1 MFTFL
6 LGSFSLNCII
16 TNVFLV
22 FPRVGCTCWS
32 RIYRWNSHWQR
43 PRRGEPSSSNAFY
56 DVTGRTPLGSLRSNR
71 SGSIIV
77 RLDSIKPLQTRRRVA
92 VAADNKFDFGVSQKR
107 NEPRR
112 KTVTSPNHRMWT
124 PRHDVSNAGGR
135 VDGIRGSKIRN
146 DILPREGGRRGE
158 RGSHAASQE

>member
-1 MFTFL
+1 MPNMTSVFKLWIHLETEIVFIKKNYEKRLFSFSYL
-6 LGSFSLNCII
+6 LSLNCII
-16 TNVFLV
+16 ANVSRV
-22 FPRVGCTCWS
+22 FPLLETNLSWSVAEILIGSDRVAA
-32 RIYRWNSHWQR
+32 N
-43 PRRGEPSSSNAFY
+43 RRR
-56 DVTGRTPLGSLRSNR
+56 VTRFTTSPAGVCGPLGSLQSNR

-124 PRHDVSNAGGR
+124 PRRDVSCA
-135 VDGIRGSKIRN
+135 
-146 DILPREGGRRGE
+146 
-158 RGSHAASQE
+158 